1 MRCEVEFTDEFEE
14 WWNSLTG
21 CEQRVVDAY
30 VKMLEKFGVG
40 LGHPYSSDIRRVINF
55 TNT

>member
-1 MRCEVEFTDEFEE
+1 
-14 WWNSLTG
+14 
-21 CEQRVVDAY
+21 VVDAY